1 MSNAELDFTGK
12 TALVTGGSSGIG
24 LATAQLLAAR
34 GARVVITGRDQA
46 RLDEAA
52 AAHGF
57 IALRSDAASVT
68 DAEALDAALTQ
79 KQIGPIDVLVLN
91 AGIVP
96 FTPLGSWTPQAFDQ
110 AFAVNTRGPWF
121 TVQSLSKR
129 LVEGGSI
136 AMVSSFLAHR
146 GGAATA
152 VYAGTKAALTSMA
165 QGLVPTLA
173 GRGIRVNTVS
183 PGTIA
188 TPAWGKTGLP
198 ADVVQAVGKA
208 KLEANPLK
216 RFGTAE
222 EVANAIVFLASS
234 AASYINGVD
243 LRVDGGL
250 LVE

>member
-1 MSNAELDFTGK
+1 MVNHTLDFEGK

-24 LATAQLLAAR
+24 LATAKLLKSR
-34 GARVVITGRDQA
+34 GARVVITGRDLA
-46 RLDEAA
+46 KLEEAA
-52 AAHGF
+52 TAHGL
-57 IALRSDAASVT
+57 IALRSDAALIG
-68 DAEALDAALTQ
+68 DIEAMDVALTER
-79 KQIGPIDVLVLN
+79 QIGPLDVLVLN

-96 FTPLGSWTPQAFDQ
+96 FMPLGSWTPQAFDE

-121 TVQSLSKR
+121 IVQALGKR
-129 LVEGGSI
+129 LVNGASI

-152 VYAGTKAALTSMA
+152 VYASTKAALTLMA

-173 GRGIRVNTVS
+173 DRGIRINTVS

-198 ADVVQAVGKA
+198 QEVVEAVGRSKC
-208 KLEANPLK
+208 EANPLK

-222 EVANAIVFLASS
+222 EVAAVIAFLVSD
-234 AASYINGVD
+234 AASYVNGVD
-243 LRVDGGL
+243 LKVDGGL
-250 LVE
+250 LVA

>member
-1 MSNAELDFTGK
+1 MSHQELDFKGK

-34 GARVVITGRDQA
+34 GARVVITGRDA
-46 RLDEAA
+46 AKLESAA
-52 AAHGF
+52 AANGF
-57 IALRSDAASVT
+57 IALRSDAESVA
-68 DAEALDAALTQ
+68 DVQAMDAALAE
-79 KQIGPIDVLVLN
+79 KQINAIDVLVLN

-96 FTPLGSWTPQAFDQ
+96 FAPLGSWTAQAFDTV
-110 AFAVNTRGPWF
+110 FAVNTRGPWL
-121 TVQSLSKR
+121 TVQALHTR
-129 LVEGGSI
+129 LADGGSI
-136 AMVSSFLAHR
+136 ALVSSFLAHR

-152 VYAGTKAALTSMA
+152 VYAGTKAALAAMA

-198 ADVVQAVGKA
+198 QEVVDAVGSA
-208 KLEANPLK
+208 KLAANPLK

-222 EVANAIVFLASS
+222 EVAQAIVFLASD

>member
-1 MSNAELDFTGK
+1 MSTTELDFKGK

-34 GARVVITGRDQA
+34 GARVVITGRDKA

-57 IALRSDAASVT
+57 TALQSDAASVA
-68 DAEALDAALTQ
+68 DADALEAALTQ
-79 KQIGPIDVLVLN
+79 KQIGQIDVLVLN

-96 FTPLGSWTPQAFDQ
+96 FTPLGSWTAPAFDE

-121 TVQSLSKR
+121 TVQSLSSR
-129 LVEGGSI
+129 LANGGSI

-173 GRGIRVNTVS
+173 GRGIRVNTIS

-198 ADVVQAVGKA
+198 QDVVEAVGKA

-222 EVANAIVFLASS
+222 EVAKAIVFLCSG

>member
-1 MSNAELDFTGK
+1 MVSQDLDFRGK

-24 LATAQLLAAR
+24 LATARLLAAR
-34 GARVVITGRDQA
+34 GGRVVITGRDRKQLEEAA
-46 RLDEAA
+46 RL
-52 AAHGF
+52 HGL
-57 IALRSDAASVT
+57 IAVRSDAAVI
-68 DAEALDAALTQ
+68 DDIEALGGELADRQVEKIDAL
-79 KQIGPIDVLVLN
+79 ILN

-96 FTPLGSWTPQAFDQ
+96 FTPLGSWTPDAFDE
-110 AFAVNTRGPWF
+110 AFAVNARGPWF
-121 TVQSLSKR
+121 TVQALRDR
-129 LVEGGSI
+129 LADGASI
-136 AMVSSFLAHR
+136 AVVSSFLAHR

-152 VYAGTKAALTSMA
+152 VYAGTKAALTLMA
-165 QGLVPTLA
+165 QGLVPELA

-188 TPAWGKTGLP
+188 TPAWTKTGLP
-198 ADVVQAVGKA
+198 QEIVEAVGKA

-222 EVANAIVFLASS
+222 EVAQAIVFLASG